1 MKCPHCQIEV
11 NTDFIEEF
19 IGEYEKAT
27 YYSLFFM
34 KCPNLEC
41 QKPIVSLGKS
51 KSVDIWQKDGKH
63 HLIDKNIVYQRIFP
77 IGSNRIPA
85 APEVE
90 PKFADDYNEA
100 CLVLPFSPKASAAL
114 SRRCLQNIIRIKE
127 GIKER
132 NLKTEIDKL
141 IATNKLPSYISDNL
155 EIIRGFGNIAAHGME
170 DQASGEI
177 LDVEP
182 NEAEFLLDVL
192 ELLFDIYFVQA
203 TKAAKIKASLNQKLT
218 SAGQT
223 PIP

>member
-1 MKCPHCQIEV
+1 M
-11 NTDFIEEF
+11 
-19 IGEYEKAT
+19 
-27 YYSLFFM
+27 
-34 KCPNLEC
+34 
-41 QKPIVSLGKS
+41 
-51 KSVDIWQKDGKH
+51 
-63 HLIDKNIVYQRIFP
+63 
-77 IGSNRIPA
+77 PA

-90 PKFADDYNEA
+90 SKFAEDYNEA

-114 SRRCLQNIIRIKE
+114 SRRCLQNIIRLKE

-192 ELLFDIYFVQA
+192 ELLFDLYFVQA
-203 TKAAKIKASLNQKLT
+203 AKAAKMKAALNQKLT
-218 SAGQT
+218 SAGQK

>member
-1 MKCPHCQIEV
+1 MKCPHCQVEV
-11 NTDFIEEF
+11 NVNFSEKH
-19 IGEYEKAT
+19 IGKYGKIF
-27 YYSLFFM
+27 YSLFYM
-34 KCPNLEC
+34 RCPNSEC
-41 QKPIVSLGKS
+41 DKPIVLLGQANNADKYH
-51 KSVDIWQKDGKH
+51 DGTVSIEEQPSCNFKQ
-63 HLIDKNIVYQRIFP
+63 LFP
-77 IGSNRIPA
+77 VGSGRTPA

-90 PKFADDYNEA
+90 SKFAEDYNEA

-114 SRRCLQNIIRIKE
+114 SRRCLQNIIRLKE

-170 DQASGEI
+170 DRASGEI

-192 ELLFDIYFVQA
+192 ELLFDLYFVQA
-203 TKAAKIKASLNQKLT
+203 AKAAKMKAALNQKLT
-218 SAGQT
+218 SAGQK

>member
-1 MKCPHCQIEV
+1 MKCPHCQVEV
-11 NTDFIEEF
+11 NEKFDEKY
-19 IGEYEKAT
+19 IGKYGKT
-27 YYSLFFM
+27 YYSLFYM
-34 KCPNLEC
+34 RCPNKKC
-41 QKPIVSLGKS
+41 DKPIV
-51 KSVDIWQKDGKH
+51 
-63 HLIDKNIVYQRIFP
+63 LIGYANNASQYATGIYISDQPSCIYKQLFP
-77 IGSNRIPA
+77 IGSGRMPA

-90 PKFADDYNEA
+90 PQFAEDYNEA

-114 SRRCLQNIIRIKE
+114 SRRCLQNIIRLKE

-170 DQASGEI
+170 DQVSGEI

-192 ELLFDIYFVQA
+192 ELLFDLYFVQA
-203 TKAAKIKASLNQKLT
+203 AKAAKMKATLNQKLT
-218 SAGQT
+218 SAGQK

>member
-1 MKCPHCQIEV
+1 MKCPHCQVEINPNFSERY
-11 NTDFIEEF
+11 
-19 IGEYEKAT
+19 IGEYKGRH
-27 YYSLFFM
+27 YSLFVM
-34 KCPNLEC
+34 KCPNEKFYL
-41 QKPIVSLGKS
+41 PIIILGS
-51 KSVDIWQKDGKH
+51 ARY
-63 HLIDKNIVYQRIFP
+63 IDRSRGEIHISDPQSIEKKQLFP
-77 IGSNRIPA
+77 IGSGRTPA

-90 PKFADDYNEA
+90 PQFAEDYNEA

-114 SRRCLQNIIRIKE
+114 SRRCLQNIIRLKE

-192 ELLFDIYFVQA
+192 ELLFDLYFVQA
-203 TKAAKIKASLNQKLT
+203 AKAAKMKAALNQKLT
-218 SAGQT
+218 SAGQK

>member
-1 MKCPHCQIEV
+1 MKCPHCQVEV
-11 NTDFIEEF
+11 NENFAEKHIGRYGNTYYILFYMRCPNKECDRPIVLLGYASNASKYSDGTIL
-19 IGEYEKAT
+19 IGEQPSCEYRQ
-27 YYSLFFM
+27 L
-34 KCPNLEC
+34 
-41 QKPIVSLGKS
+41 
-51 KSVDIWQKDGKH
+51 
-63 HLIDKNIVYQRIFP
+63 FP
-77 IGSNRIPA
+77 IGSGRMPA

-90 PKFADDYNEA
+90 PKFAEDYNEA

-114 SRRCLQNIIRIKE
+114 SRRCLQNIIRLKE

-170 DQASGEI
+170 DQVSGEI

-192 ELLFDIYFVQA
+192 ELLFDLYFVQA
-203 TKAAKIKASLNQKLT
+203 AKAAKMKASLNQKLT
-218 SAGQT
+218 SAGQK